1 MPLPFPGMNPL
12 YDRAGYGDELQKTP
26 MNTREEQAASLE
38 QIILER
44 FRKLS
49 PISQKEVLDL
59 ITNLC
64 RRDVPRPDD
73 PIYDTPQAHSVTRSA
88 GHTTGP
94 LTTAGLG

>member
-1 MPLPFPGMNPL
+1 MPVPFPGMNPL

-44 FRKLS
+44 FRRLS

-59 ITNLC
+59 ITDLC
-64 RRDVPRPDD
+64 RRDVLDLMTPSTTPHK
-73 PIYDTPQAHSVTRSA
+73 PILLLAVLDTPP
-88 GHTTGP
+88 GP